1 MFPIHIT
8 KEKHWILGRLNFKDK
23 YIYIYNSL
31 RCAKTN
37 KLVMKVLE
45 SYSVLLPVFFELL
58 DVWGE
63 HKDIDM
69 KSEFYAS
76 KKLLDP
82 FEVVSVD
89 DLPSQEN
96 T

>member
-1 MFPIHIT
+1 MM
-8 KEKHWILGRLNFKDK
+8 E
-23 YIYIYNSL
+23 
-31 RCAKTN
+31 
-37 KLVMKVLE
+37 VLS
-45 SYSVLLPVFFELL
+45 SYSIFLPVFFELL

-63 HKDIDM
+63 RKDIDM

-82 FEVVSVD
+82 FEVISVD

>member
-1 MFPIHIT
+1 MC
-8 KEKHWILGRLNFKDK
+8 
-23 YIYIYNSL
+23 IYIYNSL
-31 RCAKTN
+31 RCAKSH
-37 KLVMKVLE
+37 KLVMEVLE

-58 DVWGE
+58 NLWVE
-63 HKDIDM
+63 CKDIDM
-69 KSEFYAS
+69 NSEVYAS

-96 T
+96 K